1 MENTRLVNLRDPR
14 KNRKKKIFDPISS
27 FNEIH
32 IPETIFDKQSR
43 LQSFVAR
50 ALKRDIALCFLPL
63 VIAHLIAN
71 VDLRLHLSFS
81 LLESIGGRIYLSPRL
96 SGIRK
101 IRLAIKSSFPATGR
115 GRLPQVHWGKR
126 KRDRVRCS
134 NECFGYRTSQL
145 G

>member
-1 MENTRLVNLRDPR
+1 MENQNTRLVNLRDPK
-14 KNRKKKIFDPISS
+14 KNRKISTQS
-27 FNEIH
+27 PLLTRF
-32 IPETIFDKQSR
+32 TYRKQSSTNR
-43 LQSFVAR
+43 AVQSFVAR

-71 VDLRLHLSFS
+71 VDLRLHLSPS